1 MPNVSIPKSFFVKE
15 RRMYASWRFA
25 FWRELFQNATDAGS
39 TEIRVSLADKG
50 GGVIGVEFSDNGSG
64 MTRDV
69 LENVYFSLGSS
80 TKNDGSTVGG
90 FGRARIL
97 TCFSMK
103 NYTIHTQNNLVQ
115 GDGGTFEIADVDY
128 RKGCLIQVEMENEN
142 LSSLR
147 DALRE
152 YLFYSQLPCT
162 VFVDNEKWMSWSYRR
177 QLTRT
182 LDLNGVSFASV
193 HVNKSAANNRL
204 LVRVNGTVM
213 YHQYIR
219 AKAQVIVEIEPSMS
233 REVLTANRDGMHNQF
248 AAVLNGFTDEIASDT
263 MNSLTSRLKRKNST
277 VRGRGLI
284 FSLKPKEGASDEQL
298 KGAEDPLSSS
308 VQSALVQP
316 SSDVVFGQGS
326 FSLLRQSVEYGQRGQ
341 AVESVRVA
349 EVHGNVSGLSG
360 LNFTEGNR
368 AIEKALFPPRLGE
381 KFQTNLPDIFI
392 IDETENVAVRKVIDS
407 YNPENWV
414 VCEAQNKQYNKGSK
428 FYKLLMLWKIAC
440 QSSVEALMR
449 RDASI
454 EKIAW
459 GLGWVFSDTAGAMCK
474 SIEGGHALLL
484 NPVDKDG
491 KSSYNITDKK
501 DLKKLMAY
509 AKHEVAHIMMSY
521 HDETFASVL
530 TFIDSEFDERET
542 FRKMKDF
549 LAEIH

>member
-15 RRMYASWRFA
+15 RRMYANWRFA

-39 TEIRVSLADKG
+39 TTIRVSLVDKG
-50 GGVIGVEFSDNGSG
+50 EGIIGVEFSDNGSG

-115 GDGGTFEIADVDY
+115 GDGGSFEIAEVDY
-128 RKGCLIQVEMENEN
+128 LNGCLIQIEMENEN
-142 LSSLR
+142 LSLMR
-147 DALRE
+147 DALKE

-162 VFVDNEKWMSWSYRR
+162 VFVDNEKWMTWSYRR

-182 LDLNGVSFASV
+182 LDVDGVSFASV
-193 HVNKSAANNRL
+193 YVNKSANNNRL

-213 YHQYIR
+213 YHQHIR
-219 AKAQVIVEIEPSMS
+219 ANAQVIVEISPSMS

-248 AAVLNGFTDEIASDT
+248 SSVLNGFTDDLAANTTNALS
-263 MNSLTSRLKRKNST
+263 NRLKRKNST

-284 FSLKPKEGASDEQL
+284 FSVKPKEGALNEQL
-298 KGAEDPLSSS
+298 KGAEAPLSS
-308 VQSALVQP
+308 AVQP
-316 SSDVVFGQGS
+316 SSDVIYGQGS
-326 FSLLRQSVEYGQRGQ
+326 FSLSRDLIEYGQRGQ
-341 AVESVRVA
+341 AVASVRVA
-349 EVHGNVSGLSG
+349 EVHGSVADLSG
-360 LNFTEGNR
+360 LNFAEGNR

-392 IDETENVAVRKVIDS
+392 VDDTENPSVRKVIDS
-407 YNPENWV
+407 YNPENWI
-414 VCEAQNKQYNKGSK
+414 VCEVQNKQYNKGNK

-440 QSSVEALMR
+440 QASVEALMR
-449 RDASI
+449 REDLSI
-454 EKIAW
+454 EKVAW
-459 GLGWVFSDTAGAMCK
+459 GLGWVFSDIAGAMCK

-484 NPVDKDG
+484 NPVDKEG
-491 KSSYNITDKK
+491 KSNYNITDKK

-509 AKHEVAHIMMSY
+509 AKHEVAHIVMSY
-521 HDETFASVL
+521 HDETFANVL
-530 TFIDSEFDERET
+530 TFIDSEFDEKET

-549 LAEIH
+549 LAETH